1 MKLFISALSC
11 SGYRVGGVLGL
22 PPFCFSR
29 LLPFVSDGK
38 DGVPLFRRK
47 RYLFWSGFHR
57 FQFLEEFS
65 KFQPIACRHSYRN
78 DRQRRLSALSN
89 LEFIPV
95 SSNEEAG
102 RNFASRR

>member
-1 MKLFISALSC
+1 MKRSISALSC

-38 DGVPLFRRK
+38 DGIPLFRRK
-47 RYLFWSGFHR
+47 RYLFFFSYGFYR
-57 FQFLEEFS
+57 FQFLEVFG

-78 DRQRRLSALSN
+78 DRQRRLPALSN
-89 LEFIPV
+89 LEVIPV
-95 SSNEEAG
+95 LSTEEAD
-102 RNFASRR
+102 